1 MLPELYCGGGARAA
15 ARLRAYSLLSGRPQV
30 HPDFLAVESEGR
42 WLGIGEI
49 RALTAWARYA
59 PLCGPY
65 RVALLGPAERLTSEA
80 ANALLKLLEDVPAHL
95 AVLLYAEAP
104 DRVIPTVRSRCALRL
119 SPSPREVWEG
129 ALRRAG
135 YNGEETDFLLD
146 LCAEREE
153 ELEKFLD
160 TKRDVLSEF
169 TKARQEAEGLSL
181 SALAL
186 QFSGEAAD
194 PLRRRAFAYTIV
206 RKLPHAPT
214 IRVLEAAE
222 ILSQAG
228 TLRDFLWELLRLLRQ
243 KLEEGSFG
251 QLPAGLADWA
261 QRVSLAQFALEANAN
276 PRLLAE
282 VMLLWPRK
290 G

>member
-1 MLPELYCGGGARAA
+1 MA
-15 ARLRAYSLLSGRPQV
+15 ARLRAHSLLSGRPQV
-30 HPDFLAVESEGR
+30 HPDFLAVESKGR

-49 RALTAWARYA
+49 RALTVWARYA

-65 RVALLGPAERLTSEA
+65 RVALLGPAERLTPEA

-119 SPSPREVWEG
+119 SPSPREAWEG

-135 YNGEETDFLLD
+135 YNGEEADFLLD

-169 TKARQEAEGLSL
+169 SRAQQVAEGLSL

-194 PLRRRAFAYTIV
+194 PLRRRALAYAIV

-228 TLRDFLWELLRLLRQ
+228 TLRDFLRELLWLLRQ

-251 QLPAGLADWA
+251 QLPAGLAEWA
-261 QRVSLAQFALEANAN
+261 QQVSLAQSALEANAN

>member
-15 ARLRAYSLLSGRPQV
+15 ARLRAYAILSGHPQV

-49 RALTAWARYA
+49 RALTVWARYV
-59 PLCGPY
+59 PLSGPY
-65 RVALLGPAERLTSEA
+65 RVALLGPAERLTPEA

-95 AVLLYAEAP
+95 AVLLYAEAL
-104 DRVIPTVRSRCALRL
+104 DRVVPTVRSRCALQL
-119 SPSPREVWEG
+119 SPSPRAAWEE

-135 YNGEETDFLLD
+135 YTRAEIDFLLD

-160 TKRDVLSEF
+160 ARRDVLSEF
-169 TKARQEAEGLSL
+169 AGAQREAEELSL
-181 SALAL
+181 SALVL

-194 PLRRRAFAYTIV
+194 PLRRRAFA
-206 RKLPHAPT
+206 HAIMQRLRREPT
-214 IRVLEAAE
+214 ARVLEAAE
-222 ILSQAG
+222 ILSRTGA
-228 TLRDFLWELLRLLRQ
+228 LRDSLWELLRLLRQ
-243 KLEEGSFG
+243 KLEEESFG
-251 QLPAGLADWA
+251 PPLAGLAEWA
-261 QRVSLAQFALEANAN
+261 RQVSLAQAALEANAN

-282 VMLLWPRK
+282 VILLWPRK